1 MKDTKCVPTRSEG
14 CTIADN
20 FATRSGGV
28 ARAKRRCDWGIKMCH
43 SSRRTILSSACLA
56 AMIGLVTLTASA
68 QTPKKESVWDK
79 IKKAGQQGAQQGQ
92 PQQQPQQQPGQQ
104 PAQRQD
110 GRGRPSSQNQS
121 QVNDSGP
128 FKPPAGTK
136 IEEKILAPLQDRAKF
151 EVSPHGVHVATT
163 ETDGSRAVVY
173 YDGVEGPKFDEIL
186 PAVGGNVA
194 FSPDGNRYAYCARS
208 GVQYVLIVDGK
219 ELVRGSESQGGR
231 CGGQNSNL
239 SFTSNSKHVYFF
251 ADLHVETPADR
262 TYTRFV
268 FDGKPEIPGGPI
280 AGVAFSPDGDHYAYI
295 WNDVNQQKP
304 WMLIIDGK
312 PAPYQGGA
320 PQWTSDS
327 KHLYTQK
334 STPPTGTELLFDGR
348 PIAKA
353 FNFTVYIPPVGD
365 MVVVAVTGGTNF
377 HPFSFL
383 VVNGK
388 KVPGSDTVERGAI
401 SKVVFSPDGK
411 HYAAIIGDLNNHLCV
426 MVDGKRGQ
434 EYTSIDKLT
443 FTTDSSTV
451 VYTAYVNSKVFV
463 IVGDQEFGQPLG
475 APQPIISPVGNRV
488 GAFIATDGTPHLL
501 MDRKIAPLN
510 ARGGSDLS
518 FTPDGAHYAYFAVDG
533 LGGRLVIDGA
543 PQPQSSLSGDRIDMQ
558 NVSTL
563 KYIFSADSKHVAHF
577 AVPITPTGD
586 YQRGVFLDGKYVQ
599 ISADGTNTDLTFSP
613 DSKHLFWIHLYGDR
627 PLRVFIDGKPLV
639 DFFAAGNS
647 VGMVAG
653 WWDFGQDGTLS
664 FLAQDENS
672 LKRITLTLSDQTN
685 LATMLGGGGVVAA
698 KQ

>member
-1 MKDTKCVPTRSEG
+1 MYNRKH
-14 CTIADN
+14 
-20 FATRSGGV
+20 FFSGG
-28 ARAKRRCDWGIKMCH
+28 I
-43 SSRRTILSSACLA
+43 SRHEPSTIGGLMRHFPVRIVLSSVYLTMVGLCL
-56 AMIGLVTLTASA
+56 TLSA
-68 QTPKKESVWDK
+68 QTKKPSVWDK
-79 IKKAGQQGAQQGQ
+79 IKQAAQQPG
-92 PQQQPQQQPGQQ
+92 QQQPQQPGQQ
-104 PAQRQD
+104 PQQPSQQQPGQRPQ
-110 GRGRPSSQNQS
+110 RPGQQPSAGGSS
-121 QVNDSGP
+121 VNDSGP
-128 FKPPAGTK
+128 FRPPAGTR
-136 IEEKILAPLQDRAKF
+136 IEEKILAPVQDRAKF

-163 ETDGSRAVVY
+163 ETDGSRAVVW

-186 PAVGGNVA
+186 AAAGGNVA

-208 GVQYVLIVDGK
+208 GAQYVLIVDGK

-239 SFTSNSKHVYFF
+239 GFTSNSKHVYFF

-268 FDGKPEIPGGPI
+268 FDGKPEIPNGPMQ
-280 AGVAFSPDGDHYAYI
+280 GVAFSPDGDHYAYI
-295 WNDVNQQKP
+295 WNDVNRQRP
-304 WMLIIDGK
+304 WMLIVDGK
-312 PAPYQGGA
+312 PAPYQGGS
-320 PQWTSDS
+320 PQWTADS
-327 KHLYTQK
+327 KHLYTQR
-334 STPPTGTELLFDGR
+334 STPPNGTELLFDGR

-451 VYTAYVNSKVFV
+451 VYTALVNSKVFV

-475 APQPIISPVGNRV
+475 APVPILSPVGNRV

-501 MDRKIAPLN
+501 MDKKITALN

-543 PQPQSSLSGDRIDMQ
+543 PQPQSALSNDSIDLQ
-558 NVSTL
+558 TPGAL

-577 AVPITPTGD
+577 AIPPTPTGD

-599 ISADGTNTDLTFSP
+599 ISADGTNTALTFSP
-613 DSKHLFWIHLYGDR
+613 DSKHLFCIHQYGDR
-627 PLRVFIDGKPLV
+627 PHRVFIDGKPLV

-647 VGMVAG
+647 VSSVAG
-653 WWDFGQDGTLS
+653 WWDFAPDGTLS
-664 FLAQDENS
+664 FLAQDDNS
-672 LKRITLTLSDQTN
+672 IKRITITLSDQTS

>member
-1 MKDTKCVPTRSEG
+1 MYNRKH
-14 CTIADN
+14 
-20 FATRSGGV
+20 FFSGG
-28 ARAKRRCDWGIKMCH
+28 I
-43 SSRRTILSSACLA
+43 SRHEPSAIGGFMRHLPVRIALSSVCLT
-56 AMIGLVTLTASA
+56 MVGLCLTLSA
-68 QTPKKESVWDK
+68 QTKKPSVWDK
-79 IKKAGQQGAQQGQ
+79 IKQAAQQPG
-92 PQQQPQQQPGQQ
+92 QQQPQQPGQQ
-104 PAQRQD
+104 PQQPSQQQPGQRPQRPAQQ
-110 GRGRPSSQNQS
+110 PSSGS
-121 QVNDSGP
+121 SINDSGP

-173 YDGVEGPKFDEIL
+173 YDGVVGPKFDEIL
-186 PAVGGNVA
+186 PQTGGNVA
-194 FSPDGNRYAYCARS
+194 FSPDSKRYAYCARL
-208 GVQYVLIVDGK
+208 GTQYVVMVDGK
-219 ELVRGSESQGGR
+219 ELVRSSEANSGR
-231 CGGQNSNL
+231 FDEASCQLG
-239 SFTSNSKHVYFF
+239 FTSNSKHVFWTSNVV
-251 ADLHVETPADR
+251 LETKR
-262 TYTRFV
+262 GSMYRRFW
-268 FDGKPEIPGGPI
+268 FDGRPSPTGSVTDGPAI
-280 AGVAFSPDGDHYAYI
+280 SPDGDHFAYGLTISDPYHQDRYAFA
-295 WNDVNQQKP
+295 V
-304 WMLIIDGK
+304 DGK
-312 PAPYQGGA
+312 IAPYMAGS

-327 KHLYTQK
+327 KHLYTQR
-334 STPPTGTELLFDGR
+334 SAAPNGTELLFDGK

-353 FNFTVYIPPVGD
+353 FGFKVYIPPVGD
-365 MVVVAVTGGTNF
+365 MVAVVVSGGTNF

-443 FTTDSSTV
+443 FTADSSMV
-451 VYTAYVNSKVFV
+451 VYTAFVNSKVFV
-463 IVGDQEFGQPLG
+463 IVGDQEFGQPMG
-475 APQPIISPVGNRV
+475 APVPILSPVGNRV
-488 GAFIATDGTPHLL
+488 GSLIATDGTPHLL

-698 KQ
+698 RQ